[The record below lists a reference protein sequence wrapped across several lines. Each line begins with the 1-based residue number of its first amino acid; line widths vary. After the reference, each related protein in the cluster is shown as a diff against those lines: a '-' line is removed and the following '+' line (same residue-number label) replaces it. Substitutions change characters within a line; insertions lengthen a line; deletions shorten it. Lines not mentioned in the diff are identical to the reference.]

1 MTISLTRRDALLAA
15 AAAFAVGDAHAQ
27 APLVAPL
34 KRFAFGACARQN
46 KDQPIW
52 DEVLKTAPELFVFL
66 GDNVYGDTHD
76 PAELRA
82 KYQALAAKPGF
93 QKLKASTPMLAM
105 WDDHDYGKNDSG
117 AEHPTKNESRAAFCD
132 FWEEPANGLRR
143 TQEGGIFTSTMIGP
157 PGQEVQFIL
166 PDLRWNRTKLRRPG
180 GFPLVAG
187 TWIAGQ
193 IFRGAE
199 VKGPYR
205 PSRDETA
212 TMIGETQW
220 AWLEAEFAKPAA
232 LRIFGSSLQVLA
244 RGSGWEAWEN
254 FPKDAARLEKLIGDA
269 TNVVMLSGDVH
280 YGELTKAD
288 RANAPPLWELTSS
301 GITES
306 DPSLINHRRVSVYD
320 KGPNFGVVEIDWSK
334 REVLLDVRD
343 AQGAAKISQSISFA

>member
-1 MTISLTRRDALLAA
+1 MTNRLTRRETLLTATAALL
-15 AAAFAVGDAHAQ
+15 VGEAHAQ
-27 APLVAPL
+27 TVEPAPLT
-34 KRFAFGACARQN
+34 RFAFGSCARQN

-52 DEVLKTAPELFVFL
+52 DEVLKAAPELFVFL

-76 PAELRA
+76 PAELRV
-82 KYQALAAKPGF
+82 KYEALAAKPGF

-117 AEHPTKNESRAAFCD
+117 ADHPTKNESRAAFCD
-132 FWEEPANGLRR
+132 FWEEPANGPRR
-143 TQEGGIFTSTMIGP
+143 IQDGGIFTSTMIGP
-157 PGQEVQFIL
+157 PGREVQFIL

-180 GFPLVAG
+180 GFPLVAS

-193 IFRGAE
+193 IFRSAE

-205 PSRDETA
+205 PSRDEAA

-220 AWLEAEFAKPAA
+220 AWLEAEFQKPAA

-254 FPKDAARLEKLIGDA
+254 FPKDAARLQKLIGDA
-269 TNVVMLSGDVH
+269 SNVVMLSGDVH
-280 YGELTKAD
+280 YGENSKVD

-301 GITES
+301 GLTES

-320 KGPNFGVVEIDWSK
+320 KGPNFGVVEIDWAA
-334 REVLLDVRD
+334 RTVLLEVRD
-343 AQGAAKISQSISFA
+343 VNGEPRISERVPFA

>member
-1 MTISLTRRDALLAA
+1 MTTQLTRRETLLTAA
-15 AAAFAVGDAHAQ
+15 AALLVGEAHAQ
-27 APLVAPL
+27 TPEIAPLR
-34 KRFAFGACARQN
+34 RFAFGACARQN
-46 KDQPIW
+46 KEQPIW

-82 KYQALAAKPGF
+82 KYQALAGKPGF

-117 AEHPTKNESRAAFCD
+117 ADHPTKNESRAAFCD
-132 FWEEPANGLRR
+132 FWEEPANGPRR
-143 TQEGGIFTSTMIGP
+143 SQDGGVFTSTMIGP
-157 PGQEVQFIL
+157 PGRGVQFIL

-212 TMIGETQW
+212 TMIGEAQW

-254 FPKDAARLEKLIGDA
+254 FPKDAARLEKLIGTA
-269 TNVVMLSGDVH
+269 SNVVLLSGDVH
-280 YGELTKAD
+280 YGELSKAD
-288 RANAPPLWELTSS
+288 RTNAPPLWELTSS
-301 GITES
+301 GLTES
-306 DPSLINHRRVSVYD
+306 DPSLINNNRVDVYD
-320 KGPNFGVVEIDWSK
+320 KGPNFGVVDIDW
-334 REVLLDVRD
+334 
-343 AQGAAKISQSISFA
+343 AARSVKLQVIDERGVTRIERAVPFG